1 MYMNVQK
8 MAPKVEKN
16 LSHATLDN
24 KDDKKSGHDRKK
36 GRRKKGD
43 LR

>member
-1 MYMNVQK
+1 

-24 KDDKKSGHDRKK
+24 KDDKKVAMKEEGEK
-36 GRRKKGD
+36 RRKRGKEGK
-43 LR
+43 RIG